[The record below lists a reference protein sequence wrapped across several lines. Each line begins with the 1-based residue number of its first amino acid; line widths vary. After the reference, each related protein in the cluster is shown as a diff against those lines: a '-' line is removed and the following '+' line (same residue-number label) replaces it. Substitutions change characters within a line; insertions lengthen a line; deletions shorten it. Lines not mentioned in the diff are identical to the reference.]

1 MSYHGSGNYI
11 VLLLL
16 ISKIKYSFY
25 RKQYETSQGINIC
38 ESQIFWPFYSQSQ
51 KPWNVL
57 TVYYLVCRFEKEMSR
72 NIIRKDT
79 LVISRHNQ
87 VREKSLLK

>member
-11 VLLLL
+11 VLLLF

-38 ESQIFWPFYSQSQ
+38 DSKIFDLFILVKNGKALRLIDKHIIPDVFQ
-51 KPWNVL
+51 K
-57 TVYYLVCRFEKEMSR
+57 KMSR
-72 NIIRKDT
+72 KIRNEKNNT
-79 LVISRHNQ
+79 LVISA
-87 VREKSLLK
+87 S